1 MLAEHLV
8 YSTAIAIVAGMIFFR
23 YTGRDCSWIIVI
35 VAYLPDMD
43 KIAGPIL
50 RHFFGITV
58 IFGYTIHRGVFHT
71 VAAMF
76 LFALI
81 IAVLLHPFGVRYFD
95 AFIFTA
101 IGTGAHL
108 LEDALVYPAGYMYLW
123 PLSRDKAGLAW
134 LSTGLNEE
142 NYTATFFHIANTEVL
157 LIGLAL
163 LVAAVLIRTRV
174 EGPGWIR
181 WYMPDSVYRKFFLS
195 ECGVTR
201 KTP

>member
-8 YSTAIAIVAGMIFFR
+8 YSLAIAIITGMIFFH

-35 VAYLPDMD
+35 VAYLPDFD

-50 RHFFGITV
+50 RHFFGITL

-76 LFALI
+76 LFGLI
-81 IAVLLHPFGVRYFD
+81 IAILLHPFGIRYFD

-108 LEDALVYPAGYMYLW
+108 LEDALVYPANYMYLW
-123 PLSRDKAGLAW
+123 PLSSAKIGLAW
-134 LSTGLNEE
+134 LTVGLSEE
-142 NYTATFFHIANTEVL
+142 NYTSDFFHLANTEVL
-157 LIGLAL
+157 LIGLAVL
-163 LVAAVLIRTRV
+163 AAAVLIRTRM

-181 WYMPDSVYRKFFLS
+181 WYMPECVYQSFF
-195 ECGVTR
+195 GK
-201 KTP
+201 KTA